1 MIDWSIVP
9 IVASSVVI
17 GCLLGWLIAGIVSG
31 ASWKD

>member
-17 GCLLGWLIAGIVSG
+17 GFLLGWLVVGIVSG
-31 ASWKD
+31 PSWKD